1 MASIVAVPA
10 SISESQCRAGDSDSA
25 RQPTIDSGLDEAW
38 RQKGKRDRHMN
49 VALAAGLPCGGSDG
63 LRPGMRHRSMRR
75 SHGRVSIRCWDSR
88 IDAVCCAP
96 RSPAQFRFPG
106 ALGIVFDFPWLCRR
120 GRGTAR
126 SLWPGIGGCCQ
137 KRPPSLWP
145 RQTSFPAEF
154 LPANRERFER
164 RQRPVR
170 VSMPRLAERIV
181 VGIGEY
187 TGPRGPTEVTSTRE
201 IREHSR
207 GTAFPGVRC

>member
-1 MASIVAVPA
+1 M
-10 SISESQCRAGDSDSA
+10 D
-25 RQPTIDSGLDEAW
+25 
-38 RQKGKRDRHMN
+38 
-49 VALAAGLPCGGSDG
+49 VALAAGLPYGDAID
-63 LRPGMRHRSMRR
+63 RR
-75 SHGRVSIRCWDSR
+75 GDELDRLTRVSERIGRAMSGYRAAGGNRGPIAGCVRYGTRRCVAEGKKPVQHYGNEGFL
-88 IDAVCCAP
+88 ILPTP
-96 RSPAQFRFPG
+96 RSRAHDSGSPRSRAAFRFPG

-187 TGPRGPTEVTSTRE
+187 TGPRLRTGRIRDASRRAGLGPR
-201 IREHSR
+201 RHLR
-207 GTAFPGVRC
+207 

>member
-1 MASIVAVPA
+1 MLTWRLLQASRMATPSIVAAPA
-10 SISESQCRAGDSDSA
+10 SISDSHCRARSLVKATVDGRLQRGIA
-25 RQPTIDSGLDEAW
+25 
-38 RQKGKRDRHMN
+38 
-49 VALAAGLPCGGSDG
+49 VALLFDAPVASASDAGNRALKQRSPCIIARWLVRVLPA
-63 LRPGMRHRSMRR
+63 P
-75 SHGRVSIRCWDSR
+75 
-88 IDAVCCAP
+88 P